1 MLKKIYFHMKE
12 FYRFSKRKQMNKA
25 EINSFVKILGL

>member
-1 MLKKIYFHMKE
+1 MKE